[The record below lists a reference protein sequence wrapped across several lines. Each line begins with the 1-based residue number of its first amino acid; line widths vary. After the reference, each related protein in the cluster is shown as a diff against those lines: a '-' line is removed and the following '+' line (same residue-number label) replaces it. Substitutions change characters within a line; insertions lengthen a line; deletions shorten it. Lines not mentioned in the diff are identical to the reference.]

1 MVDKNSTMFES
12 KFLKTVLL
20 AGVIVGGIW
29 LLVNRDRLSEPGDV
43 LTLAK
48 DTISDWTSSGSNQI
62 APEQALNPYAQANLE
77 GQPDS
82 PTGANT
88 GADLSPS
95 KTPAQLTS
103 HARPVGQVQGV
114 IRVASFKM
122 NPKVTELRS
131 FEPIDLVAE
140 ICRQYDVVVL
150 QNLDRNNST
159 WLKSVTDQMNLKGAV
174 ATQGRPALSN
184 GSRADYVSITDRI
197 QRTGEFQTAMIY
209 NRQTI
214 QLDQSRWYVVNDPDE
229 VFSVDPMVAWFRAIG
244 TSPQNAFTFSLASVE
259 IEPSRTDVELLQ
271 LGLLIR
277 AIRSDGRGEDDVVLV
292 GDFQAD
298 DRGFESIR
306 HQAGLAWVVS
316 RRSTSVQTDRQS
328 DNIVFSEPATAEF
341 TGRGGVVEFQQ
352 QYRLQTADALSVSEH
367 LPVWAEF
374 TVDEK

>member
-1 MVDKNSTMFES
+1 MFES

-29 LLVNRDRLSEPGDV
+29 LLVNRDQLSEPGDV

-48 DTISDWTSSGSNQI
+48 DTISNWTSSGTTEVDAENSTN
-62 APEQALNPYAQANLE
+62 AYPTPSDS
-77 GQPDS
+77 GQPY
-82 PTGANT
+82 PEAGT
-88 GADLSPS
+88 DLSA
-95 KTPAQLTS
+95 KRTPAQLAS
-103 HARPVGQVQGV
+103 HARPIGQVQGV

-131 FEPIDLVAE
+131 FEPIDLLAE

-159 WLKSVTDQMNLKGAV
+159 WLKTVTDQMNLKGAV
-174 ATQGRPALSN
+174 ATQGRPVLPN
-184 GSRADYVSITDRI
+184 GNRADYVSITDRML
-197 QRTGEFQTAMIY
+197 RTGEFQTAMIY
-209 NRQTI
+209 NRQTVH
-214 QLDQSRWYVVNDPDE
+214 LDQSRWYVVNDPDE
-229 VFSVDPMVAWFRAIG
+229 VFTVDPMVAWFRAIG

-316 RRSTSVQTDRQS
+316 RRSTSVQSDRQS

-352 QYRLQTADALSVSEH
+352 LYRLQTADALSVSEH